1 MNIKS
6 KNQNE
11 LNIVNRTQEE
21 LWRLKLYKNM
31 LNVEIRKQIVFL
43 NCIRAYKLMLPPPP
57 FFNTISLTM

>member
-21 LWRLKLYKNM
+21 RWRLKLYKNL
-31 LNVEIRKQIVFL
+31 LNVEIRKQIVF
-43 NCIRAYKLMLPPPP
+43 
-57 FFNTISLTM
+57 